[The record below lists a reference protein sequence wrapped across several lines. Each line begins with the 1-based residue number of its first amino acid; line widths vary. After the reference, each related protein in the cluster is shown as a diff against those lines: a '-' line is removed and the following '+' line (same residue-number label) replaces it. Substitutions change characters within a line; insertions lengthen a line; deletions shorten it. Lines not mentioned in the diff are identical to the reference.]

1 VELLPAAKE
10 RGITYHDVMTQA
22 RGGVNVDALGVEGG
36 LKVRQ
41 TANGARLVECP
52 GANSS
57 AAAEKLAVRLREILP
72 DPEVVRI
79 ARPVKMGE
87 VKITGLDECATKEE
101 VAAAIASQGNCAL
114 ADVKV
119 GELRVTYSG
128 TRTAWARCP
137 IATATLLATPP
148 QGRPSD
154 SPGRLRVGW
163 VVAHVQLQ
171 DRRPWRCL
179 RCFGTGHGL
188 AKCPSTVDRSGLCF
202 RCGQPGHKAAS
213 CTTAAPHC
221 VLCDAAKRKADH
233 RAGGPACKSAPSST
247 KTRRGGK
254 KKKPAAKRAAGES
267 APAAAPEQPQGGTDE
282 GAMDVAP

>member
-1 VELLPAAKE
+1 MELLPAGKE
-10 RGITYHDVMTQA
+10 KGITYHEVMTQA

-87 VKITGLDECATKEE
+87 IKITGLDECATKEE

-137 IATATLLATPP
+137 IAT
-148 QGRPSD
+148 
-154 SPGRLRVGW
+154 
-163 VVAHVQLQ
+163 
-171 DRRPWRCL
+171 
-179 RCFGTGHGL
+179 
-188 AKCPSTVDRSGLCF
+188 
-202 RCGQPGHKAAS
+202 
-213 CTTAAPHC
+213 
-221 VLCDAAKRKADH
+221 
-233 RAGGPACKSAPSST
+233 
-247 KTRRGGK
+247 
-254 KKKPAAKRAAGES
+254 
-267 APAAAPEQPQGGTDE
+267 
-282 GAMDVAP
+282 

>member
-1 VELLPAAKE
+1 
-10 RGITYHDVMTQA
+10 
-22 RGGVNVDALGVEGG
+22 
-36 LKVRQ
+36 
-41 TANGARLVECP
+41 ARLVECP

-137 IATATLLATPP
+137 HATATLLATPP

-171 DRRPWRCL
+171 DARPWRCL

-254 KKKPAAKRAAGES
+254 KKKPAATRAAGES
-267 APAAAPEQPQGGTDE
+267 VP
-282 GAMDVAP
+282 